1 MSWFRR
7 KNDEDSL
14 DPQVLLAKAEQADTG
29 SGAATTFG
37 VFRMTVGD
45 VFTISGRGTVVTGQ
59 VEAGTLAK
67 GSTVRLTRKDGSTRD
82 VVVTGVEMFRK
93 VVDSAKVGDNVGLLL
108 RGIDRNDVGPGD
120 VLTG

>member
-7 KNDEDSL
+7 KDDEDSL
-14 DPQVLLAKAEQADTG
+14 DPQVLLAKAQQADLS

-59 VEAGTLAK
+59 VEAGTVAK
-67 GSTVRLTRKDGSTRD
+67 GSTVRLTRSDGSSRD
-82 VVVTGVEMFRK
+82 VEVSGVEMFRK
-93 VVDSAKVGDNVGLLL
+93 VVDTATVGDNVGPAAA
-108 RGIDRNDVGPGD
+108 RGRQDDVGTGD
-120 VLTG
+120 VLSG